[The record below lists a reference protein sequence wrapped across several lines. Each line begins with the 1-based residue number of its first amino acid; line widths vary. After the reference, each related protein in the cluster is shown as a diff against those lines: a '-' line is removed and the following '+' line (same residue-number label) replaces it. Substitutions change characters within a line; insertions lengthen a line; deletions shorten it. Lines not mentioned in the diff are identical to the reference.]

1 MPVHLFPSVDGG
13 PRRGPS
19 RSPAENARVAVLDD
33 AAPVRVAAVPA
44 GHPYVRAVTSH
55 AGIALHDELV
65 PDPRHPQRWWPPVM
79 LDARWIRDHAD
90 DFDVL
95 HVHFGMESLPA
106 GRLQGAIDA
115 LRECGRPLVYTVH
128 DVENPQLSDQEAHRR
143 DLDLL
148 IRHASAV
155 LTLTAAAADA
165 VRRGWGREATVLAH
179 PTLLPLDAP
188 APAARERPER
198 VIGVHL
204 RDLRPNIAA
213 EAAVEALLLALHD
226 EGLASERVV
235 GRVLLNASTRDA
247 SLAGRLAGMLRDR
260 PDCELVV
267 RDRPDD
273 AALLAEIDEL
283 DVALL
288 PYGHGTHSGWVEL
301 CFDRGVPVVGPASLA
316 MAEQHP
322 DAYSGFSEP
331 AETGRAVRKAL
342 VHGTRA
348 GSASRRALVADRAPV
363 RHAERATIADAHATL
378 YRALIVA
385 AGAAE

>member
-1 MPVHLFPSVDGG
+1 MPVHLIPSVDE
-13 PRRGPS
+13 PRPRPSAS
-19 RSPAENARVAVLDD
+19 RSWIAAESD
-33 AAPVRVAAVPA
+33 AAAVRVAAVPA
-44 GHPYVRAVTSH
+44 CHPYVRAVTSH
-55 AGIALHDELV
+55 AGIAVHDELV
-65 PDPRHPQRWWPPVM
+65 PDRRHPQRWWPPVM
-79 LDARWIRDHAD
+79 LDAPWIREHAD

-106 GRLQGAIDA
+106 GRLEAAIDA
-115 LRECGRPLVYTVH
+115 LRECSRPLVYTVH
-128 DVENPQLSDQEAHRR
+128 DVENPQLLDQAAHRR

-148 IRHASAV
+148 IPHASAV
-155 LTLTAAAADA
+155 LTLTAAAADD

-188 APAARERPER
+188 APAAQERPER

-213 EAAVEALLLALHD
+213 ADAVEVLLLALD
-226 EGLASERVV
+226 DRSLASERAV
-235 GRVLLNASTRDA
+235 GRVLLNAATRDA
-247 SLAGRLAGMLRDR
+247 SLTARLGGMLRDR

-316 MAEQHP
+316 MAQQHP
-322 DAYSGFSEP
+322 DAYSGFTEQTD
-331 AETGRAVRKAL
+331 AGRAVGEAL
-342 VHGTRA
+342 ARGTSA
-348 GSASRRALVADRAPV
+348 GSAARRALVADRARS
-363 RHAERATIADAHATL
+363 RHVERAAIADAHAAL
-378 YRALIVA
+378 YRSLVVD
-385 AGAAE
+385 AGATE